1 MPIERIEKFLET
13 SDLGITHS
21 LGIETNQIDDCVRE
35 VKSRNIQGV
44 FGCPVFGFKQ
54 DDMNFFHKIPFI
66 RQVWFWEIKL
76 KDIDGLYALK
86 ELEYFGVSDK
96 RPSIDFSRFP
106 SLRKAVWQPIRKDSG
121 LDELDNLEELD
132 VWRFKPKDKSY
143 SSISLSKNLKKLDL
157 NWCNPVTLDEM
168 PVLDNLEE
176 LQIHYCRN
184 LESITSL
191 FDVAPNLKRLV
202 ITRCANLSEYE
213 VVNERDWEHLYINI
227 KGKTVANKKV
237 QPTQKT
243 RG

>member
-1 MPIERIEKFLET
+1 MAIERVGKFLET

-21 LGIETNQIDDCVRE
+21 LGIETRQIDDCIRE
-35 VKSRNIQGV
+35 IQSRNIQGV

-54 DDMNFFHKIPFI
+54 DDMDFFHKIPFI

-86 ELEYFGVSDK
+86 ELEYFGVSDT

-106 SLRKAVWQPIRKDSG
+106 SLKKAVWQPIRKDSG

-132 VWRFKPKDKSY
+132 VWRFKPKDESY
-143 SSISLSKNLKKLDL
+143 SSIPVPKSLKKLDL
-157 NWCNPVTLDEM
+157 NWCNPVNLDEM

-184 LESITSL
+184 LESIASI
-191 FDVAPNLKRLV
+191 FDIAPNLKRLV
-202 ITRCANLSEYE
+202 ITRCANLLEYE
-213 VVNERDWEHLYINI
+213 VVKERDWEHLYINI
-227 KGKTVANKKV
+227 KGKTVAN
-237 QPTQKT
+237 Q
-243 RG
+243 